1 MKVFFHPEAEAELN
15 QAIDW
20 YEAHSPGLGGD
31 FADEVRAAVERA
43 LALPFAW
50 SEILP
55 GIRRVLTRRFP
66 YGVLYAQERDA
77 LQVLAVMHLSQRPG
91 YWALRR

>member
-1 MKVFFHPEAEAELN
+1 MRVIFHPEAEAELN

-20 YEAHSPGLGGD
+20 YEACSPRLGGD
-31 FADEVRAAVERA
+31 FADEIHAAVQRA

-50 SEILP
+50 AEIRP

-66 YGVLYAQERDA
+66 YGVLYVQDGEV

-91 YWALRR
+91 YWTQRQ